1 MLNRLAGM
9 YAALWSDQRA
19 SGCIFRRRKYNL
31 LSRKRLSHFRTLD
44 YSKTKNRKRPDSP
57 FIHKVILYDDKMK
70 VLFNLKG
77 GHRMNCS
84 YICFSPIIPT
94 DTATTA
100 RTPKKCPR
108 PSNADCERRT
118 DTEHLCPFNAQRG

>member
-9 YAALWSDQRA
+9 YAALCSDQRA
-19 SGCIFRRRKYNL
+19 SDCIFRGQKYNL

-77 GHRMNCS
+77 GQQ
-84 YICFSPIIPT
+84 
-94 DTATTA
+94 D
-100 RTPKKCPR
+100 
-108 PSNADCERRT
+108 ELLL
-118 DTEHLCPFNAQRG
+118 HLLFPDYPDGHGDDGENAQKMPAAE